1 MKNINK
7 VMTIQ
12 WCMDPV
18 TTSQPTG
25 NKWNPERTAQAS
37 KRRFSEGKTKII

>member
-1 MKNINK
+1 
-7 VMTIQ
+7 MTIQ

-37 KRRFSEGKTKII
+37 KHRFSEGKTKII